1 MIVPWSPILQTVKGI
16 FEYQRIVQGSII
28 RENNT
33 LHVMDNQSRIA
44 VVSVGAPVPDDTTP
58 AAKFHLGDHLGGSS
72 LVLDDTG
79 ALVNREEYTPH
90 VDTSFGSF
98 AMKRY
103 RFTGKERDEESGLY
117 YHGGALLC
125 AGVGEVGER
134 SEKFPREWCQCKIQ
148 IGEIGAKL
156 PHRYGL
162 WEISYS

>member
-125 AGVGEVGER
+125 AGVGEVGRGQRNFQESGVNVR
-134 SEKFPREWCQCKIQ
+134 FKL
-148 IGEIGAKL
+148 AK
-156 PHRYGL
+156 
-162 WEISYS
+162 